1 VLSDW
6 SGDGK
11 GQILRTEVSELSG
24 MKHLNLVKNLIS
36 REDRKTILLVLKEED
51 SCLPKIVAARFTHP
65 HI

>member
-11 GQILRTEVSELSG
+11 GQILRTEVSEPSG

-36 REDRKTILLVLKEED
+36 REDRKNYSSGIERRRQLV
-51 SCLPKIVAARFTHP
+51 A
-65 HI
+65 